1 MNLKDALHKALQDAE
16 ELVENGYWV
25 NIDATSRS
33 VILSYGVIHSNGELE
48 SKLSSK
54 LYIADPKPNA
64 SKGTECSTTPLFT
77 QPSEKE

>member
-1 MNLKDALHKALQDAE
+1 MNLTDALHKALKDAE

-48 SKLSSK
+48 TALSSK
-54 LYIADPKPNA
+54 LYIADLKPNA
-64 SKGTECSTTPLFT
+64 SKESQCLTTPSSM